1 MRAILPLGALFLT
14 LGAVTPASAQMCGGT
29 GGMMCGSVTPAQ
41 TQSSTPAPMVPMAT
55 PDQSKP
61 RMAGGCPCCQN
72 MAMMGPQGGSSMPGM
87 EMPKQ

>member
-1 MRAILPLGALFLT
+1 MRAVLPLGALFLT
-14 LGAVTPASAQMCGGT
+14 LGAVTPASAMCGG
-29 GGMMCGSVTPAQ
+29 GAGMMCGAVTPAQ
-41 TQSSTPAPMVPMAT
+41 AQNSTPGPMTPMAT

-72 MAMMGPQGGSSMPGM
+72 MAMMQPKRDQDMPGM